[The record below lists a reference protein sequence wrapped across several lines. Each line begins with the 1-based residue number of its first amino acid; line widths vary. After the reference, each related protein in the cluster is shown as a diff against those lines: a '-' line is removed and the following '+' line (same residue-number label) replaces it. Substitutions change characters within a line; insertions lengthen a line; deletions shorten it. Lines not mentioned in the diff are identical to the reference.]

1 MAISADD
8 IKKGLTAFLKADAG
22 LTAEIGARLYAGVA
36 PTSAAYPYITYE
48 RITSNPDH
56 HMLASSGLNPATFE
70 LNIYG
75 DKSKKVFDASEAL
88 RLAVDGFQRA
98 KMGDVEVSSATIQNE
113 RDNFNKPTKA
123 KEIGTHIT
131 TVDLTIWYRQ
141 TVPTF

>member
-8 IKKGLTAFLKADAG
+8 IKKGLVAFLKSNVG
-22 LTAEIGARLYAGVA
+22 LAAEIGTRLYANVA
-36 PTSAAYPYITYE
+36 PTSATYPYITYE

-56 HMLASSGLNPATFE
+56 HMLAASGLNPATFE

-75 DKSKKVFDASEAL
+75 DKSLKVFNASEAL

-98 KMGDVEVSSATIQNE
+98 KMGDVNISTATIQNE
-113 RDNFNKPTKA
+113 RDDFNKPTKA
-123 KEIGTHIT
+123 NEVGTHLT